1 MIRTGITKFVFV
13 TAVIGLIAG
22 LCGCDIVSD
31 ILTLTD
37 DGKDDGSDTDAPV
50 SISIGMV
57 VPLTGEYAAPYGF
70 SMERGFNLARDEI
83 NGLPN
88 NLLTINFAVEDD
100 MSTQSGMV
108 SAFER
113 LAQTDVPAIVG
124 IVISDHAQHAFP
136 VAQENQVVAFS
147 SVSSAAGLSSI
158 GDYIFRAALAVD
170 KMNPAGVNITHGA
183 LGYESAAMIY
193 DDADLY
199 STSSYEQLAAALL
212 DLDVDIL
219 LTETFQTGDD
229 DFTAQLTAIMESSPD
244 ALFISGLAPEVVS
257 VMVQAREIGIEA
269 QYIVPELGINDIQQ
283 AGAAADG
290 VITFTS
296 WDSGLDNPINQ
307 AFVTSYQAAYGI
319 APDPWAAQSY
329 ATLYILYSAI
339 IEAAFSMEPSTI
351 TIPDSTA
358 IRDALAKVQDFD
370 TNLGSFS
377 FDPNGE
383 ALYEPVVLVIKD
395 GSLVPFG
402 DPDAVS
408 P

>member
-1 MIRTGITKFVFV
+1 M
-13 TAVIGLIAG
+13 
-22 LCGCDIVSD
+22 
-31 ILTLTD
+31 
-37 DGKDDGSDTDAPV
+37 
-50 SISIGMV
+50 
-57 VPLTGEYAAPYGF
+57 
-70 SMERGFNLARDEI
+70 
-83 NGLPN
+83 
-88 NLLTINFAVEDD
+88 
-100 MSTQSGMV
+100 
-108 SAFER
+108 
-113 LAQTDVPAIVG
+113 
-124 IVISDHAQHAFP
+124 
-136 VAQENQVVAFS
+136 
-147 SVSSAAGLSSI
+147 
-158 GDYIFRAALAVD
+158 
-170 KMNPAGVNITHGA
+170 
-183 LGYESAAMIY
+183 
-193 DDADLY
+193 
-199 STSSYEQLAAALL
+199 
-212 DLDVDIL
+212 
-219 LTETFQTGDD
+219 
-229 DFTAQLTAIMESSPD
+229 
-244 ALFISGLAPEVVS
+244 S

-307 AFVTSYQAAYGI
+307 AFVASYQTAYGI

-339 IEAAFSMEPSTI
+339 IEAAFSMEPTTI

-358 IRDALAKVQDFD
+358 IRDALATVQDFD

-402 DPDAVS
+402 ASEPVS